1 MRRLKPILGVSLI
14 FVFGAVFGAMNG
26 AKWMERQFRSRLAE
40 GPPAVSEMVTRRLG
54 RALSLRP
61 EQGDQVHAI
70 VIDTQRKLAALRK
83 TQEPQVREIVQD
95 AQTSIR
101 ALLEGDQAGEFDRL
115 VEKSKGLWPNSS
127 R

>member
-1 MRRLKPILGVSLI
+1 MKRLKAILGVCLI

-40 GPPAVSEMVTRRLG
+40 GPPAVSEMVTRRLA

-70 VIDTQRKLAALRK
+70 VVEAQRKLAALRDA
-83 TQEPQVREIVQD
+83 QEPQVREIVQD

-101 ALLEGDQAGEFDRL
+101 AVLQGDQAGDFDRL
-115 VEKSKGLWPNSS
+115 VEKSEGFWVELQ